1 MQESILRKLE
11 ALVERHQEVEQL
23 LSQADVIADQ
33 DKFRDF
39 FSHFHIIWSERGW

>member
-23 LSQADVIADQ
+23 LSQPDVIADQ
-33 DKFRDF
+33 DKFRE
-39 FSHFHIIWSERGW
+39 IKP